1 MFPKNLIDFLIFYK
15 LLIIICKLCIAKH
28 DEALISEA
36 INRCQDQMNKLNKE
50 LDGLNMRVKNLQ
62 NIMPSLDDGSNLTAI
77 ADPLQKLVTDLKDV
91 SQQLEK

>member
-1 MFPKNLIDFLIFYK
+1 
-15 LLIIICKLCIAKH
+15 
-28 DEALISEA
+28 
-36 INRCQDQMNKLNKE
+36 MNKLNKE